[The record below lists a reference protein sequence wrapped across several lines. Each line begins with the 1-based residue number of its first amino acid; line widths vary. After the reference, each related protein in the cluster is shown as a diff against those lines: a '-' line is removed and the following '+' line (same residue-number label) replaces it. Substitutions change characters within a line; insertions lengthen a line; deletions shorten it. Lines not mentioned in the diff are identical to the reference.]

1 MKQKKITQKIKKS
14 PTKNGVNTL
23 SPYEKKREEIL
34 KRLEL

>member
-1 MKQKKITQKIKKS
+1 MKQKKITQKNIKLQ
-14 PTKNGVNTL
+14 TKNGINTL